1 MGLEPR
7 QIEVFRAIARHGG
20 FSRAARVLGIGQP
33 SLTRSIARLEAS
45 LGFALFLRGQGAARL
60 TPEGAAF
67 LREVDRSFIGLDRL
81 RVAAED
87 IRNFGT
93 GRLRIACLTA
103 LASGLL
109 PRALRRFMAQF
120 PEATVSFQ
128 VRPSS
133 TVYEWVATQRCEF
146 GLAAPRSGFAAVEE
160 ETLLALPG
168 VLVVPRGHRLGRLRR
183 AARPEDLAREN
194 FLALA
199 LEEGARHATDDAFQ
213 AAGLVP
219 RMRLETQYGA
229 TLCAM
234 VAAGLGVA
242 VVNPVVA
249 EDHATLPLTIRPFA
263 PDVMFTSRLLR
274 PRGATRDRLAE
285 AFAAVLREEAILT
298 IQRLSSRAP
307 GH

>member
-1 MGLEPR
+1 MELK

-20 FSRAARVLGIGQP
+20 FSRAARALGIGQP

-67 LREVDRSFIGLDRL
+67 LREVDRAFIGLDRL
-81 RVAAED
+81 RIAAED
-87 IRNFGT
+87 IRNFGS
-93 GRLRIACLTA
+93 GRLRVACLTA
-103 LASGLL
+103 LSSGLL
-109 PRALRRFMAQF
+109 PRTLRRFLREF
-120 PEATVSFQ
+120 PEATVSLQ

-133 TVYEWVATQRCEF
+133 TIYEWVATQRCDI
-146 GLAAPRSGFAAVEE
+146 GIAAPRTGFAAVEE
-160 ETLLALPG
+160 EVLLALPG
-168 VLVVPRGHRLGRLRR
+168 VLVVPRGHRLARLRR
-183 AARPEDLAREN
+183 PAGPADLAGED
-194 FLALA
+194 FLASA
-199 LEEGARHATDDAFQ
+199 LEDGARHATDDAFG

-249 EDHATLPLTIRPFA
+249 EDHAVLPLVTKPFA
-263 PDVMFTSRLLR
+263 PEVLFTSRLLR
-274 PRGATRDRLAE
+274 PRGSMRDRLAE
-285 AFAAVLREEAILT
+285 AFATLLREEARET
-298 IQRLSSRAP
+298 AGRLCP
-307 GH
+307 GRHPR